1 MARRL
6 LALVVQLFGIGAPP
20 SGAGDRHRPVY
31 LRPTK
36 WKPASPPPGLWSLI
50 KRSVKSKVSPGHSS
64 SVLASLLALC
74 FLVPQSAL
82 HPIEPKN
89 RFREMRTL
97 VGVLRRMTQNGSK
110 TDTMVYKIRVNPLL
124 SAIVLCFQKG
134 LCNRGDSSRFLHD
147 EQIAVKGCGVYY
159 AFQKEEV
166 VI

>member
-1 MARRL
+1 MEACVSTAG
-6 LALVVQLFGIGAPP
+6 ALVAHQALRQVQ
-20 SGAGDRHRPVY
+20 
-31 LRPTK
+31 
-36 WKPASPPPGLWSLI
+36 
-50 KRSVKSKVSPGHSS
+50 
-64 SVLASLLALC
+64 
-74 FLVPQSAL
+74 
-82 HPIEPKN
+82 EN

-159 AFQKEEV
+159 AFQKGASRTT
-166 VI
+166 